1 MLPQLF
7 DGDRARQADQMPAKN
22 DDLIKIVLTV
32 TLCNRK
38 FQEGWPV
45 IMLKFFLIEDFQLIP
60 VVTFGNQ
67 FSTVLRQLTAQII
80 HFHFTV
86 RVLMDINSASSLVH
100 IGFSLPESK

>member
-1 MLPQLF
+1 
-7 DGDRARQADQMPAKN
+7 MPAKN

-80 HFHFTV
+80 HFHFYGTGA
-86 RVLMDINSASSLVH
+86 DGH
-100 IGFSLPESK
+100 